1 MSKENEPIQTKSHA
15 PLSGVSNSR
24 FEIHCYCKDTYEK
37 LYGFPENSY
46 FFDDEDEAIECLSA
60 LIKNKQSGIYK
71 AELVQN
77 DFC

>member
-1 MSKENEPIQTKSHA
+1 MIDTKETPKTDSHA

-46 FFDDEDEAIECLSA
+46 YFDDEDEAIDCLHG
-60 LIKNKQSGIYK
+60 LIKNKQSGVYK

-77 DFC
+77 DFR